1 MPQLSSRASGMQSSP
16 LRKLAGIAEDRK
28 KKGTVVHHLNIGQP
42 DLATP
47 QEFLDGV
54 RDFSDN
60 PIAYAM
66 SQGTENAIDGWRT
79 YYKGLG
85 IELSR
90 EEVMV
95 TTGGSEALIFALMA
109 VTDPGDNVLVF
120 EPFYTNYNSFGTLA
134 GVSMKPVTLSIDNN
148 FHLPTDEEIEA
159 AIDSGTKAM
168 MVCNPSNPT
177 GTVFTREE
185 LQRLVDIATKH
196 DIFIIADEVYREFV
210 FEGEVV
216 SMMEFAQA
224 SDRIIM
230 CDSASKR
237 FNACG
242 IRIGTLVSRNADV
255 MAAALKLGM
264 ARLSV
269 ATIEQMALVPVLEN
283 ASEIVPPVF
292 EEYRKRRDVIHEG
305 LQAIDGVKAAKPE
318 GAFYII
324 CELPVDSSEE
334 FAKWMIAE
342 FEHEGETVLVA
353 PAPGF
358 YASEGRGLKEIRI
371 AYVLDSQKLKRALEL
386 LQIAIDQYNSK

>member
-1 MPQLSSRASGMQSSP
+1 MPHLSTRAASMQSSP
-16 LRKLAGIAEDRK
+16 LRKLANAAEERKKNGIA
-28 KKGTVVHHLNIGQP
+28 VYHLNIGQP
-42 DLATP
+42 DLSTP
-47 QEFLDGV
+47 QEFLDAV
-54 RDFSDN
+54 KNFSAN
-60 PIAYAM
+60 PIEYAM
-66 SQGTENAIDGWRT
+66 SQGLAPAIDGWRT
-79 YYKGLG
+79 YYKSLGL
-85 IELSR
+85 ELER
-90 EEVMV
+90 EEVMI
-95 TTGGSEALIFALMA
+95 TTGGSEALIFAVMA

-159 AIDSGTKAM
+159 AIDSGTRAM

-177 GTVFTREE
+177 GTVFSREE
-185 LQRLVDIATKH
+185 LQRLVDIAIKH
-196 DIFIIADEVYREFV
+196 DLFIIADEVYREFA
-210 FEGEVV
+210 FEGEVT
-216 SMMEFAQA
+216 SMLEFTEG
-224 SDRIIM
+224 REHIIM

-242 IRIGTLVSRNADV
+242 IRIGTFVSHNKEV

-269 ATIEQMALVPVLEN
+269 ATIEQLALVPVLEK
-283 ASEIVPPVF
+283 AGELIPPVV

-305 LQAIDGVKAAKPE
+305 LQAIEGVKAAKPE

-324 CELPVDSSEE
+324 CELPVDSTEA
-334 FAKWMIAE
+334 FAKWMIEE

-358 YASEGRGLKEIRI
+358 YATPGKGAKEIRI

-386 LQIAIDQYNSK
+386 LNIAMKQYNS